1 MFGRKKPE
9 ENDLTIRFE
18 ESDGTVTV
26 HLAGKLDT
34 VTSQQFTEEVP
45 PVCAGKTTILD
56 MAGLRYISSAGLRA
70 ILALDKYIGK
80 EFRLSIVNAKD
91 EVRLKEVID
100 ECSVSLSLSFS
111 GSSATMDITFLSG
124 TMPNLTVSSIFSP
137 PLYHPLIRDMIKSFI
152 IS

>member
-91 EVRLKEVID
+91 AVMDVLD
-100 ECSVSLSLSFS
+100 MS
-111 GSSATMDITFLSG
+111 GFGDFL
-124 TMPNLTVSSIFSP
+124 M
-137 PLYHPLIRDMIKSFI
+137 RR
-152 IS
+152 